1 MQESAERNGSP
12 FDYPIRRAL
21 NWGCAVVVAATM
33 LGCASSVKRE
43 DTASPPVAVDA
54 AVSKYSTLNLRLNDS
69 AKKLLADNVKFN
81 PDALKGTIQR
91 LLAAKNLLVPDSPYQ
106 IDVEIT
112 DIRVRSNFSA
122 VMFGFLAG
130 SDSVT
135 GNVYVRGKDG
145 NQFRKYEV
153 SASYAL
159 GGLAGGQD
167 ETRMGWLYEE
177 FAKLAVNE
185 LTGQNQ

>member
-1 MQESAERNGSP
+1 MP
-12 FDYPIRRAL
+12 HRAL
-21 NWGCAVVVAATM
+21 KWYFTVVVASSM
-33 LGCASSVKRE
+33 LGCASGVRLQE
-43 DTASPPVAVDA
+43 PAAQAAIAETARL
-54 AVSKYSTLNLRLNDS
+54 KYSTVNLYLSDKAR
-69 AKKLLADNVKFN
+69 KELADNIKFD
-81 PDALKGTIQR
+81 PDALKGRIER
-91 LLAAKNLLVPDSPYQ
+91 VLKAKNLLEGGAPYQ

-130 SDSVT
+130 SDSVI
-135 GNVYVRGKDG
+135 GNVHIMEKDG
-145 NQFRKYEV
+145 RLVGQYEV

-167 ETRMGWLYEE
+167 DARMGWLYEE

-185 LTGQNQ
+185 LTGEGGK

>member
-1 MQESAERNGSP
+1 MIKEERVTP
-12 FDYPIRRAL
+12 FAFTVKHAL
-21 NWGCAVVVAATM
+21 KWCFAVVIVASALGCTSAVRRDDRAGPAATP
-33 LGCASSVKRE
+33 
-43 DTASPPVAVDA
+43 DTTNL
-54 AVSKYSTLNLRLNDS
+54 KYSTLTLYLNDN
-69 AKKLLADNVKFN
+69 AKKLLADNIKFN
-81 PDALKGTIQR
+81 PDALKGTMQR
-91 LLAAKNLLVPDSPYQ
+91 VLEARNLLAAGSPYQ
-106 IDVEIT
+106 IHVEIT

-130 SDSVT
+130 SDSLA
-135 GNVYVRGKDG
+135 GNVYVRGRDG
-145 NQFRKYEV
+145 SQLSKYEV

-185 LTGQNQ
+185 LTGEIQK